1 MIGALGI
8 GQLLGSML
16 VGTDAI
22 DPVTLFAVAG
32 CSRWWAF
39 PRLSCPR
46 VARCVSIPLPCC
58 GRTDATSSIV
68 LAIP

>member
-22 DPVTLFAVAG
+22 DPVTLFAVRG
-32 CSRWWAF
+32 CSQWWAF
-39 PRLSCPR
+39 PRLSCLR
-46 VARCVSIPLPCC
+46 VARC
-58 GRTDATSSIV
+58 RRERYF
-68 LAIP
+68 